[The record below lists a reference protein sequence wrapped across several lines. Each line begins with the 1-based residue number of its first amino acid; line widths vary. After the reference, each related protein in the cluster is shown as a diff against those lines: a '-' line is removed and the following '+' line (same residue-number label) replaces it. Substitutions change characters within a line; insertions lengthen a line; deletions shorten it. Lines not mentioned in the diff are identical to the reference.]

1 MGSYVHGS
9 HSTEWVTISL
19 DEYESMKATIETLSN
34 SEAMVKIMHG
44 ETELAA
50 GKGKPLTQ
58 VKKELGL

>member
-1 MGSYVHGS
+1 
-9 HSTEWVTISL
+9 L